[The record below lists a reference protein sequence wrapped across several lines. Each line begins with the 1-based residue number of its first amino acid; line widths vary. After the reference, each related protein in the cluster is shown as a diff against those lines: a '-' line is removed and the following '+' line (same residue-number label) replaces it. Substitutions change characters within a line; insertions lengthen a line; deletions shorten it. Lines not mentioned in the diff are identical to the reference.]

1 LERTVKEI
9 DTVRIPSLEIRGDA
23 AVPQPA
29 FPPLKALPIG
39 LVDNC
44 KIRMGSWTPMFPA
57 VAAK

>member
-1 LERTVKEI
+1 VKEI
-9 DTVRIPSLEIRGDA
+9 DTVKIPSLEIQGNA

-29 FPPLKALPIG
+29 LPPLKALPIG

-57 VAAK
+57 VVAK

>member
-1 LERTVKEI
+1 MKEI
-9 DTVRIPSLEIRGDA
+9 DTVKIPSLEIQGNA

-29 FPPLKALPIG
+29 LPRLKALPIG

-57 VAAK
+57 VVAK